1 MIDLLKKV
9 TENQRF
15 RIIAYITGGAIA
27 VILLCFLIISIING
41 GEKITDDIVVTAYS
55 EDEVQNSE
63 ESGVFCKSILSTK
76 IDSNVTD
83 GKNSRI
89 NFIQGV

>member
-55 EDEVQNSE
+55 SKFRRVWCFLQIHSLYQNRLQ
-63 ESGVFCKSILSTK
+63 CHRRQ
-76 IDSNVTD
+76 
-83 GKNSRI
+83 NSRI